1 MGSEMCIRDSH
12 GALRLSATTFHAEV
26 EQATGEISALLRQQ
40 NNTSTPSRP
49 IQHAMERAQ
58 KRRS

>member
-1 MGSEMCIRDSH
+1 MK
-12 GALRLSATTFHAEV
+12 
-26 EQATGEISALLRQQ
+26 ISALLRQQ